1 MSSKDEKDEKY
12 EWIED
17 TIRVERENLQIRIKD
32 IYHYSPHSPH
42 SPHSTEERDNQILHH
57 YEETISSLISR
68 FVHTLSIDDMEGFEK
83 TSEFLSYY
91 FEQIPLFVKENTI
104 VKIDSMN
111 HKVLYHTHS

>member
-1 MSSKDEKDEKY
+1 MSSKY

-17 TIRVERENLQIRIKD
+17 TIRVEHENLQIRIKD
-32 IYHYSPHSPH
+32 IYHHSPP
-42 SPHSTEERDNQILHH
+42 SLPMEERDNQILHH

-68 FVHTLSIDDMEGFEK
+68 LVHTLSIDDINGFEK

-111 HKVLYHTHS
+111 HKVLYQNLS